1 MIITITTSHL
11 TPEQFRQSQDFLPGF
26 LAKLKTVPG
35 VINVYHYLGP
45 DSYSRNTLV
54 IWENEQVLQA
64 YQVSDLVKEAN
75 TFAQSVGEQV
85 SRAVYPLLYS
95 D

>member
-11 TPEQFRQSQDFLPGF
+11 TPEQFRKSEDFLPGF

-35 VINVYHYLGP
+35 VVNVYHYVGP
-45 DSYSRNTLV
+45 DAYSRNTLV
-54 IWENEQVLQA
+54 IWENEQALQA
-64 YQVSDLVKEAN
+64 YRSSDVIKEAN
-75 TFAQSVGEQV
+75 GFADNVGELV
-85 SRAVYPLLYS
+85 SRSAYPLLYT